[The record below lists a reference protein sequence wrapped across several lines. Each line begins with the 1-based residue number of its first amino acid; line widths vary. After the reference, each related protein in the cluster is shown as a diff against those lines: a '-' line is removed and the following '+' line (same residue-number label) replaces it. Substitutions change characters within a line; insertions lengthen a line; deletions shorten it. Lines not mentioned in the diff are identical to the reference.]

1 MEIQQINI
9 AEIKEYE
16 KNAKK
21 HDEQQINNV
30 MQSIKEFGMVQPIV
44 IDENNTIIIGHCRYK
59 ALKRLKW
66 EEVPCV
72 KLENLTEIEIN
83 KLRLLDNKLNES
95 EWDIDLLSNQLDEID
110 WSDFDINWNIPE
122 LENEKQENKT
132 KEINYIESI
141 SVVIDCDDEEE
152 AEELYN
158 KLKNE
163 GYECRISTL

>member
-9 AEIKEYE
+9 NEIKEYE

-21 HDEQQINNV
+21 HDEDQIKNV

-44 IDENNTIIIGHCRYK
+44 IDQNNIIIIGHCRFR

-72 KLENLTEIEIN
+72 RIENLSENEIN
-83 KLRLLDNKLNES
+83 KLRLLNNKLNES
-95 EWDIDLLSNQLDEID
+95 EWDFDLLSDQIAEID
-110 WSDFDINWNIPE
+110 WSDFDIDWDTQEFEENDQNI
-122 LENEKQENKT
+122 
-132 KEINYIESI
+132 KEAKYTESI
-141 SVVIDCDDEEE
+141 SVVIECDNEFE
-152 AEELYN
+152 AESIYN
-158 KLKNE
+158 KLKEE

>member
-9 AEIKEYE
+9 NEIKEYE

-21 HDEQQINNV
+21 HDEDQIKNV

-44 IDENNTIIIGHCRYK
+44 IDQNNIIIIGHCRFR

-72 KLENLTEIEIN
+72 RIENLSENEIN

-95 EWDIDLLSNQLDEID
+95 EWDFDLLSDQIEEID
-110 WSDFDINWNIPE
+110 WSDFDIDWDIQEFEENDQNI
-122 LENEKQENKT
+122 
-132 KEINYIESI
+132 KEAKYTESI
-141 SVVIDCDDEEE
+141 SVVIECDNEFE
-152 AEELYN
+152 AESIYN
-158 KLKNE
+158 KLKEE

>member
-9 AEIKEYE
+9 NEIKEYE

-21 HDEQQINNV
+21 HDEDQIKNV

-44 IDENNTIIIGHCRYK
+44 IDQNNIIIIGHCRFR

-72 KLENLTEIEIN
+72 RIENLSENEIN

-95 EWDIDLLSNQLDEID
+95 EWDFDLLSDQIAEID
-110 WSDFDINWNIPE
+110 WSDFDIDWDIQKFEENDQNI
-122 LENEKQENKT
+122 
-132 KEINYIESI
+132 KEAKYTESI
-141 SVVIDCDDEEE
+141 SVVIECDNEFE
-152 AEELYN
+152 AESIYN
-158 KLKNE
+158 KLKEE